1 MKNQCVKA
9 ALLLIIFSFVPAS
22 AGTVM
27 ELVWEDLVPVME
39 FDDPFEKLKQEQ
51 LHHLGRIARVRQLQ
65 EMGKDSGEA
74 SMKELEEAADALT
87 KEGIDYEYLL
97 AKRDEIRE
105 LRRKASEEVVEDLD
119 NKMVTLGGFLLPL
132 EFSGKEVTEFLLVPW
147 VGACIHT
154 PPPPPNQIIHVKIN
168 ENGYWKSKGRFE
180 PVKVTGKIV
189 TKITKKNLF
198 LIDGSSDINI
208 GYFIQASTVEKYK
221 TNS

>member
-1 MKNQCVKA
+1 MKKPCVKA
-9 ALLLIIFSFVPAS
+9 VLLLIIFSFVPAS

-65 EMGKDSGEA
+65 EMGKDSGKA
-74 SMKELEEAADALT
+74 SMKELEEAAEALT
-87 KEGIDYEYLL
+87 KEGIDYESLL
-97 AKRDEIRE
+97 ARRDEIRD
-105 LRRKASEEVVEDLD
+105 LRQKASEEVVEDLD
-119 NKMVTLGGFLLPL
+119 NKIVTLGGFLLPL

-168 ENGYWKSKGRFE
+168 ENRSWKSKGRFQ

-189 TKITKKNLF
+189 TKVTKKNLF

-208 GYFIQASTVEKYK
+208 GYFIQAKTIEKYK